1 MAMRIRRKLRLKST
15 SAPHYTTWREYQD
28 WLKQKQKPASGR
40 RWLLAS
46 IAAVVLLTGAV
57 LTLGNL
63 SPSADSREA
72 LAPPAGRILADD
84 LLISKNDVH
93 ILLEHASGSN
103 LLTKQIDLPF
113 KSQPIHI
120 ETSLDPDLQSRLIE
134 SMDRKHSRFIG
145 IVVMQAETGRI
156 QALAGFNKV
165 DPDHNPCL
173 LNTFPAASIF
183 KIVTAAAAVDQC
195 GFGANTRVRF
205 NGYKH
210 TLYKRQLKERTNR
223 YTNTVSFE
231 DSFAQSVNP
240 VFGKLGA
247 LYLDRAELQKY
258 AAAFGFNQPVDFELP
273 VEPSHI
279 RIEDD
284 AYQRAEI
291 ASGFNNDT
299 KISPL
304 HAAMMASAVL
314 NKGRMILPTIVD
326 RVTDDNGRL
335 LYDVQP
341 QWRGR
346 AMSSKASKVLAR
358 LMETTIRSGT
368 GRKAFRSRRRSKVL
382 EKLDIGCKTGSIDN
396 LSHEVRFDWFVG
408 FAKER
413 SGSEGLIVAVLVAHE
428 QYIGIRAAQYAK
440 MAMTHYFEN
449 KFAQRT
455 TGRRSS
461 SQCSIIKDGERSKK
475 RDES

>member
-1 MAMRIRRKLRLKST
+1 MAMRIHRRLRQKS
-15 SAPHYTTWREYQD
+15 SAAPEYTTWREYQD
-28 WLKQKQKPASGR
+28 WLKQKQKPATGR
-40 RWLLAS
+40 RWLLATVV
-46 IAAVVLLTGAV
+46 AAVFLAGAV
-57 LTLGNL
+57 FTLGSL
-63 SPSADSREA
+63 SPSADSRSA
-72 LAPPAGRILADD
+72 AVNPAGQILADD
-84 LLISKNDVH
+84 LLISKKDVH
-93 ILLEHASGSN
+93 ILLEHASGKN

-120 ETSLDPDLQSRLIE
+120 ETSLDPDLQSQLIQA
-134 SMDRKHSRFIG
+134 MDRKNSRYIG
-145 IVVMQAETGRI
+145 IVVMQTETGRI
-156 QALAGFNKV
+156 QALAGFNKI
-165 DPDHNPCL
+165 DPDLNPCL
-173 LNTFPAASIF
+173 LNTFPAASVF
-183 KIVTAAAAVDQC
+183 KIVTAAAAVDKC
-195 GFGANTRVRF
+195 GYGANTRVRF

-210 TLYKRQLKERTNR
+210 TLYKRQLKEHTNR

-279 RIEDD
+279 RIEED

-299 KISPL
+299 TISPL
-304 HAAMMASAVL
+304 HAAMMVSAVL
-314 NKGRMILPTIVD
+314 NKGRIILPTIVD
-326 RVTDDNGRL
+326 RVTDDHGRL
-335 LYDVQP
+335 LYDVRP
-341 QWRGR
+341 TWKGR

-358 LMETTIRSGT
+358 LMETTIKSGT
-368 GRKAFRSRRRSKVL
+368 GRKAFRSRRRNDTLS
-382 EKLDIGCKTGSIDN
+382 KLDIGCKTGSIDN
-396 LSHEVRFDWFVG
+396 LSHDVRYDWFVG

-413 SGSEGLIVAVLVAHE
+413 NSSDGLVVAVLVAHE

-455 TGRRSS
+455 TDRQSS
-461 SQCSIIKDGERSKK
+461 GG
-475 RDES
+475 